1 MQRVIILLSAV
12 VASALAKC
20 PNLPALEEFDSTQYT
35 GLWYEIARYPLIGE
49 LGETCAQA
57 NYTLQG
63 DGSIRL
69 ENRGKKPDGSMDSI
83 MGTATAKDPAHPA
96 ELTLVF
102 DEGFRGSYNVIR
114 TDYTQSA
121 LVYSCGSVVGFRL
134 EYAWIL
140 ARSPQLEQSVVEAY
154 KKLLADAGSNSEKLS
169 MTPQDCGSYF

>member
-1 MQRVIILLSAV
+1 MQRVTILLSAV

-69 ENRGKKPDGSMDSI
+69 ENRRKQEQKTKDDSTEEETGHKKQQSASETKPSKVATAGKKKALSSEDKASKE
-83 MGTATAKDPAHPA
+83 AAKSTKD
-96 ELTLVF
+96 
-102 DEGFRGSYNVIR
+102 
-114 TDYTQSA
+114 
-121 LVYSCGSVVGFRL
+121 
-134 EYAWIL
+134 
-140 ARSPQLEQSVVEAY
+140 
-154 KKLLADAGSNSEKLS
+154 
-169 MTPQDCGSYF
+169 